1 MMQSPMYNISN
12 VSAIIFWMATNPYM
26 CMLSRSQSSGQVDI
40 ADLTWEQ
47 REKVLRYLFARMNG
61 TTRPPISKTIQK
73 SDGVLMAAKQLPITQ
88 SGEVAG

>member
-1 MMQSPMYNISN
+1 MMQSPVYNIFN
-12 VSAIIFWMATNPYM
+12 VSTIIFWMATNPY
-26 CMLSRSQSSGQVDI
+26 MLSRSQSSGQVDI